1 MEPLWSPVVA
11 TGGHRWQIGSA
22 PKPRKHAKTVA
33 VGCDRL
39 RLALHGKQGVCRGLP
54 PVAGG
59 PLPAREEVDSM
70 PAAERLAGGA
80 VRTGRNGGRRRCSLN
95 QPRLLERVVG
105 ENNAFLAYVSAF
117 STRHQ
122 FPRLSSSTAETAV
135 QSAHGLIVPRRPSDD
150 QERKPGREHRC
161 ERGGN
166 GRQTESE
173 WEEVSKTLGALGRP
187 PSCRGTHGITHAQRP

>member
-1 MEPLWSPVVA
+1 
-11 TGGHRWQIGSA
+11 
-22 PKPRKHAKTVA
+22 
-33 VGCDRL
+33 
-39 RLALHGKQGVCRGLP
+39 
-54 PVAGG
+54 
-59 PLPAREEVDSM
+59 M

-173 WEEVSKTLGALGRP
+173 CEEVSKTLGALGRP
-187 PSCRGTHGITHAQRP
+187 PSCRGTHGITHAQRPPISDRGNTRLLARSAGGLEEIFSPLPCAPEERQHCQRKEQHR

>member
-122 FPRLSSSTAETAV
+122 FPRLSSSSAETAV
-135 QSAHGLIVPRRPSDD
+135 QNRPRPDSTAARAARTTSIREGSRGEELDAWPSNDEFEGPSGLGESAPRS
-150 QERKPGREHRC
+150 RC
-161 ERGGN
+161 GSSSA
-166 GRQTESE
+166 T
-173 WEEVSKTLGALGRP
+173 
-187 PSCRGTHGITHAQRP
+187 C

>member
-1 MEPLWSPVVA
+1 
-11 TGGHRWQIGSA
+11 
-22 PKPRKHAKTVA
+22 
-33 VGCDRL
+33 
-39 RLALHGKQGVCRGLP
+39 
-54 PVAGG
+54 
-59 PLPAREEVDSM
+59 M

-173 WEEVSKTLGALGRP
+173 WEEVSKALRAVAVRTASRTPRARP
-187 PSCRGTHGITHAQRP
+187 ETADK